1 MRTLAHP
8 TFSSRRH
15 QQGVGLIEV
24 LIAVLVVS
32 IGFLGVAALQV
43 YSLSTN
49 NSAMAR
55 SMATVASYSI
65 LDAMRADRD
74 NALSSALPYNTTVT
88 ANQCKGIGT
97 GATLAENQIILWC
110 HQLAHNLGAASTTT
124 GTVNCTT
131 EGDCTVTIS
140 YVDHETGDVAKDSSN
155 QPKAQTLITKV
166 AI

>member
-1 MRTLAHP
+1 MRTP
-8 TFSSRRH
+8 VNQKFSSRRH
-15 QQGVGLIEV
+15 QRGVGLIEV

-65 LDAMRADRD
+65 LDAMRADRE
-74 NALSSALPYNTTVT
+74 NALNGSYNTTVT
-88 ANQCKGIGT
+88 AGSCEKAN
-97 GATLAENQIILWC
+97 ATLASDQLYQWC
-110 HQLAHNLGAASTTT
+110 NLLSGYLGDASTTK
-124 GTVNCTT
+124 GTVNCVQATAN
-131 EGDCTVTIS
+131 CTVTIVFDDS
-140 YVDHETGDVAKDSSN
+140 RSTGDEDL
-155 QPKAQTLITKV
+155 KAHKIVTKA